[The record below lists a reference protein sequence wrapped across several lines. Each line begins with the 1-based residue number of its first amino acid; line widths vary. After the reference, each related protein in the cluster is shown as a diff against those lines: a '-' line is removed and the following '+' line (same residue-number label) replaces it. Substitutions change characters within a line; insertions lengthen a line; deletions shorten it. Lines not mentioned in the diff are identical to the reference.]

1 MVKNTRP
8 SKYSKYSKI
17 YESRLMEC
25 EFLKESNVTPEDIL
39 VPIEDLITE
48 EFLGKLISK
57 GGELLKK
64 GKDAIG
70 NIATNVKN
78 IVSKIFGGVVN
89 FFKNFSIK
97 KLIGGLYDMVKKLGT
112 KVWNWLKDKFSGL
125 TKFIMSNNMV
135 DQNNRPIFKNIW
147 IMDFYY
153 SKEIY
158 KH

>member
-1 MVKNTRP
+1 
-8 SKYSKYSKI
+8 
-17 YESRLMEC
+17 MEC